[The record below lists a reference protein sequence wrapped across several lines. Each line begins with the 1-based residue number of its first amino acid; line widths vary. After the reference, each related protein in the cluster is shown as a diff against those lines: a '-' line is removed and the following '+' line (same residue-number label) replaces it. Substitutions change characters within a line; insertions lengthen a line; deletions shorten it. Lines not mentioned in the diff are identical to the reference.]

1 MRGVYAEGMGGV
13 TFDESVR
20 LEPVQ
25 LAGFNQAYRTVI
37 SESLA
42 GSVEN
47 PLYKI
52 MGLSVEGSFPKRTWW
67 GANVRVIEQDVD
79 RTIGAFTGYDSG
91 VFPITPAF
99 FPDSTSQT
107 LDYREVSLNFTLNK
121 LIGDELAVGA
131 SYRATRSDLRTVFP
145 ELVASG
151 EPFAD
156 LKDAAT
162 LHEISLNAHWNSPT
176 GLFARFEANWYKQDL
191 DDDPR
196 GLSPGKVTR
205 VGDDTLQINALIGY
219 RFNRNQCEISA
230 GVLNIGDEDY
240 RFSPLSPYGNIARER
255 TAVINCRINF

>member
-1 MRGVYAEGMGGV
+1 MRGVYTEGMGGV

-52 MGLSVEGSFPKRTWW
+52 MGLSIEGSFPTRTWW
-67 GANVRVIEQDVD
+67 GANVRVIKQGVD
-79 RTIGAFTGYDSG
+79 RTIGAFTGYDAG

-99 FPDSTSQT
+99 FPDSASQR
-107 LDYREVSLNFTLNK
+107 LAYREVALGFTLNQ
-121 LIGDELAVGA
+121 LIGNEFAVGA
-131 SYRATRSDLRTVFP
+131 GYRITRSDLRTVFP

-151 EPFAD
+151 APFAD
-156 LKDAAT
+156 LKNGAT
-162 LHEISLNAHWNSPT
+162 LHEITLNAHWNSPT
-176 GLFARFEANWYKQDL
+176 GLFATVEANWYLQDL

-196 GLSPGKVTR
+196 GLTPGELPR
-205 VGDDTLQINALIGY
+205 AGDDTLQINALIGY
-219 RFNRNQCEISA
+219 RFNRNQCEVSA
-230 GVLNIGDEDY
+230 GVLNIADNDY
-240 RFSPLSPYGNIARER
+240 RLSPLNSYGNIARER
-255 TAVINCRINF
+255 TAVIRCRINF